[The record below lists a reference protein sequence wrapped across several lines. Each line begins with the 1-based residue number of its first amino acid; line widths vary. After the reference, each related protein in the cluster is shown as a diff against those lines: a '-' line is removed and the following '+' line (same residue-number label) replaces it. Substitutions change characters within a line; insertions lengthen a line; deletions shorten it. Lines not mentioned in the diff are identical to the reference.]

1 MKRGLKLLIS
11 SIVPIILLA
20 SLVAAIE
27 YPAPVLGTER
37 PAGAFDGLS
46 MLLTDLLK
54 GIGSVFETAVGK
66 TPFGLDATIFA
77 KMILF
82 ILVAV
87 MLYLPA
93 MKLTKESK
101 PLATLI
107 AISVSL
113 LGVRFID
120 ANIVNAI
127 LLPYSALTLALT
139 TLLPMLLYG
148 IFIYNEDLPAGV
160 RKFGW
165 WFFVACFLALYTW
178 RYQSLTISAGASM
191 IYLISGVMAVV
202 LAISDRK
209 IDEIIQGLKLK
220 NVELSGR
227 VTILTDEKAKIESDY
242 KALIE
247 QRDREIASGTAGPA
261 RIQDMDNRIAN
272 VLIAING
279 LSKSITKLS
288 SKPKKTPKKTR
299 NKI

>member
-127 LLPYSALTLALT
+127 LLPYSALTLALS

-148 IFIYNEDLPAGV
+148 IFI
-160 RKFGW
+160 
-165 WFFVACFLALYTW
+165 
-178 RYQSLTISAGASM
+178 
-191 IYLISGVMAVV
+191 
-202 LAISDRK
+202 
-209 IDEIIQGLKLK
+209 
-220 NVELSGR
+220 
-227 VTILTDEKAKIESDY
+227 
-242 KALIE
+242 
-247 QRDREIASGTAGPA
+247 
-261 RIQDMDNRIAN
+261 
-272 VLIAING
+272 
-279 LSKSITKLS
+279 
-288 SKPKKTPKKTR
+288 
-299 NKI
+299 